1 MSDSEYERTPEK
13 HINFGGKD
21 WRVIK
26 SYIENRLD
34 LLVGQLCQDLSD
46 SQTNVIRGQI
56 AALRDF
62 IQLEKQAA
70 TERVQGR

>member
-1 MSDSEYERTPEK
+1 MSDFEYASAPEK

-21 WRVIK
+21 WRVIRA
-26 SYIENRLD
+26 YVENRLD
-34 LLVGQLCQDLSD
+34 ILVGQLCQELSD
-46 SQTNVIRGQI
+46 NQTNVIRGQI

-70 TERVQGR
+70 TERSQGR